1 MFELIKPNTNIDF
14 MKMRPY
20 AFAFSAILTGIG
32 MLVLVLR
39 GGPNYGVDFTGGV
52 MLHIGLD
59 PSVTISELRSAVGEI
74 STELGAEAE
83 GASVQDFGSQPG
95 EYLVRLPSTEQNV
108 DQASIDRLKGALA
121 SKFAQKSY
129 RELRTEFV
137 GPRVGS
143 DLRRQG
149 ILAVLMSTVVMG
161 IYIAFRFDLR
171 FGLGVAV
178 ALFHDVLVTVGA
190 LALTNMEIDLT
201 VVAALLTVVGYSV
214 NDTVVVSDRIR
225 ENMHAS
231 QKEDFS
237 HLINR
242 SLNETLSRTVLTGG
256 TTFMVLLVL
265 FFMGGGVIH
274 AFAFT
279 LIVGLLIGTYSSIF
293 IASPIVE
300 MWKGGAAPVAAAKSK
315 A

>member
-14 MKMRPY
+14 IKLRPY
-20 AFAFSAILTGIG
+20 AFAFSAVLTGLG
-32 MLVLVLR
+32 LLALVVR

-52 MLHIGLD
+52 MLHVGVD
-59 PSVTISELRSAVGEI
+59 PTVSINEMRAAVDG
-74 STELGAEAE
+74 LGAEAD
-83 GASVQDFGSQPG
+83 GSSVQEFGSQPG
-95 EYLVRLPSTEQNV
+95 EFLVRLPSAEENFEQTSVEN
-108 DQASIDRLKGALA
+108 LKKALA
-121 SKFAQKSY
+121 EKFAAQNY
-129 RELRTEFV
+129 QELRTEVV

-143 DLRRQG
+143 DLRRRG
-149 ILAVLMSTVVMG
+149 ILSVLFSTIAMG
-161 IYIAFRFDLR
+161 VFIAFRFDAR

-178 ALFHDVLVTVGA
+178 ALLHDVFVTIGA
-190 LALTNMEIDLT
+190 LALTNTEVDLT

-225 ENMHAS
+225 ENMHQS
-231 QKEDFS
+231 QKEDLS

-242 SLNETLSRTVLTGG
+242 SINETLSRTILTGG
-256 TTFMVLLVL
+256 TSFFVLLVL

-274 AFAFT
+274 GFAFT
-279 LIVGLLIGTYSSIF
+279 LLVGLLIGTYSSIF

-300 MWKGGAAPVAAAKSK
+300 MWKGGASPSMSK

>member
-1 MFELIKPNTNIDF
+1 MFELIKPNTHIDF
-14 MKMRPY
+14 MRLRPF
-20 AFAFSAILTGIG
+20 AFAFSGILTALGLI
-32 MLVLVLR
+32 VLVLR
-39 GGPNYGVDFTGGV
+39 GGPNYGVDFSGGV
-52 MLHIGLD
+52 MLHVAVD
-59 PSVTISELRSAVGEI
+59 PSVSISEMRTAVESLSAE
-74 STELGAEAE
+74 AAE

-95 EYLVRLPSTEQNV
+95 EYLVRLPSTGENV
-108 DQASIDRLKGALA
+108 DQAAIDALKKDL
-121 SKFAQKSY
+121 STKFESRNY
-129 RELRTEFV
+129 RELRTEVV

-143 DLRRQG
+143 DLRRRG
-149 ILAVLMSTVVMG
+149 ILSVLLSTVAMG

-171 FGLGVAV
+171 FGLGAAV
-178 ALFHDVLVTVGA
+178 ALLHDVLVVVGA
-190 LALTNMEIDLT
+190 LALTNMEVDLT

-225 ENMHAS
+225 ENMHANT
-231 QKEDFS
+231 KEDFS
-237 HLINR
+237 QLINR

-256 TTFMVLLVL
+256 TTFFVLVVL

-300 MWKGGAAPVAAAKSK
+300 MWKGGASPALAKSK

>member
-1 MFELIKPNTNIDF
+1 MFELIKPNTKIDF
-14 MKMRPY
+14 MRLRPY
-20 AFAFSAILTGIG
+20 AFAFSAILTALGLI
-32 MLVLVLR
+32 VLVMR
-39 GGPNYGVDFTGGV
+39 GGPNYGVDFSGGV
-52 MLHIGLD
+52 MLHVGVD
-59 PSVTISELRSAVGEI
+59 PSVTISEMREAVESLSADAG
-74 STELGAEAE
+74 G

-95 EYLVRLPSTEQNV
+95 EYLVRLPSTGENV
-108 DQASIDRLKGALA
+108 DQTAVEGLKGALA
-121 SKFAQKSY
+121 AKFAQQNY
-129 RELRTEFV
+129 RELRTEVV

-143 DLRRQG
+143 DLRRRG
-149 ILAVLMSTVVMG
+149 ILSVLLSTLAMG
-161 IYIAFRFDLR
+161 VYIAFRFDMR
-171 FGLGVAV
+171 FGLGAAV
-178 ALFHDVLVTVGA
+178 SLFHDVLVVIGA

-201 VVAALLTVVGYSV
+201 VVAALLTVIGYSV

-225 ENMHAS
+225 ENMYANP
-231 QKEDFS
+231 KEDLS

-256 TTFMVLLVL
+256 TTFMVLIVL

-300 MWKGGAAPVAAAKSK
+300 LWKGGAAPSLARNNA
-315 A
+315 

>member
-14 MKMRPY
+14 MKLRPM
-20 AFAFSAILTGIG
+20 AFTFSGILT
-32 MLVLVLR
+32 VLGLLALIVR

-52 MLHIGLD
+52 MLHIAVD
-59 PSVTISELRSAVGEI
+59 PSVTINEMRATVDA
-74 STELGAEAE
+74 LGGEAE

-95 EYLVRLPSTEQNV
+95 EFLVRLPSSEENL
-108 DQASIDRLKGALA
+108 DQTKLNALKTDLAAKLA
-121 SKFAQKSY
+121 SKNY
-129 RELRTEFV
+129 RELRTEVV

-143 DLRRQG
+143 DLRRRG
-149 ILAVLMSTVVMG
+149 VLSVLLSTVAMG
-161 IYIAFRFDLR
+161 IFIAFRFDAR
-171 FGLGVAV
+171 FGLGAAV
-178 ALFHDVLVTVGA
+178 ALLHDVFVTVGA
-190 LALTNMEIDLT
+190 LALTNTEIDLT
-201 VVAALLTVVGYSV
+201 VVAALLTIVGYSV

-225 ENMHAS
+225 ENMHDNT
-231 QKEDFS
+231 KEDLS

-256 TTFMVLLVL
+256 TTFFVLVVL

-300 MWKGGAAPVAAAKSK
+300 MWKGGASPSMSK

>member
-14 MKMRPY
+14 MRLRPY
-20 AFAFSAILTGIG
+20 AFAFSAILTGLG
-32 MLVLVLR
+32 LLVLVLR
-39 GGPNYGVDFTGGV
+39 GGPNYGVDFSGGV
-52 MLHIGLD
+52 MLHIGVD
-59 PSVTISELRSAVGEI
+59 PSVSISEMRGAVEGL
-74 STELGAEAE
+74 SDEAGE
-83 GASVQDFGSQPG
+83 GASVQEFGNQPG
-95 EYLVRLPSTEQNV
+95 EFLVRLPGTGENV
-108 DQASIDRLKGALA
+108 DQAPIDSLKGALA
-121 SKFAQKSY
+121 AKFSGRNY
-129 RELRTEFV
+129 RELRTEVV

-143 DLRRQG
+143 DLRRRG
-149 ILAVLMSTVVMG
+149 ILSVLLSTLAMG
-161 IYIAFRFDLR
+161 VYIAFRFDLR
-171 FGLGVAV
+171 FGLGAAV
-178 ALFHDVLVTVGA
+178 SLLHDVLVVVGA

-225 ENMHAS
+225 ENMLS
-231 QKEDFS
+231 SPKEDLS

-256 TTFMVLLVL
+256 TTLFVLIVL
-265 FFMGGGVIH
+265 FVMGGGVIH

-300 MWKGGAAPVAAAKSK
+300 MWKGGASPSLARNQA
-315 A
+315 

>member
-14 MKMRPY
+14 MKLRPY
-20 AFAFSAILTGIG
+20 AFGFSLILTVLG
-32 MLVLVLR
+32 MLVLLMR
-39 GGPNYGVDFTGGV
+39 GGPNYGVDFSGGV
-52 MLHIGLD
+52 MLHVGVD
-59 PSVTISELRSAVGEI
+59 PSVTISEMREAVESLSAE
-74 STELGAEAE
+74 AAE
-83 GASVQDFGSQPG
+83 GASVQDFGNQPG
-95 EYLVRLPSTEQNV
+95 EYLIRLPGTGENV
-108 DQASIDRLKGALA
+108 DQAAVEGLKGSLGA
-121 SKFAQKSY
+121 KFSGKNY
-129 RELRTEFV
+129 RELRTEVV

-143 DLRRQG
+143 DLRRRG
-149 ILAVLMSTVVMG
+149 ILSVLLSTVVMG
-161 IYIAFRFDLR
+161 LYIAFRFDMR
-171 FGLGVAV
+171 FGLGAAV
-178 ALFHDVLVTVGA
+178 ALLHDVLVVVGA

-225 ENMHAS
+225 ENMYAS
-231 QKEDFS
+231 PKEDLG

-256 TTFMVLLVL
+256 TTFMVLVVL

-293 IASPIVE
+293 IASPIVQL
-300 MWKGGAAPVAAAKSK
+300 WKGGAAPSLAQGK